1 MVRPGRKSMLFYS
14 NIFSLMNW
22 KQDGV
27 NPASG
32 MYILNIPLAGI
43 SANQLQ
49 GPDLDLALRFNQ
61 FNANDYGFGTGWEL
75 SLARIDEDPNPDDV
89 SSPLRTLVLSDGS
102 RYRMNTEASGAV
114 SLKYKKTNTFTF
126 KQETDGSYTITH
138 IDGHI
143 ETISSGRTTCI
154 TTPNKKHLYINWNSD
169 NTFTV
174 SDDNA
179 TVLLSSS
186 MTQTGNSREHV
197 VTSQRGKFAFTLLGP
212 QPYRL
217 RAISMP
223 GTGNPVLYAFSYIS
237 HNTNYFLIKNWKS
250 LINYFQEQTIEYTTL
265 PTPSGLQAAI
275 SAVSAVFI
283 TQTAFSVEPKKT
295 VDIRY
300 EYPDRNYLGY
310 PDVTTWV
317 DSTDN
322 LENLPGSY
330 SYMVIET
337 VGNEDNPAKTVT
349 YTYNK
354 FYLLSNELPQ
364 EKSSN
369 RICFTIFSYQ
379 LKYYTGIDDQ
389 SPSFM
394 LPVRTDIKSVTETG
408 SNKVYTSFYTTLK
421 YDDYSNLI
429 NFRNVDGMSEW
440 YVYYPAAGETAED
453 GTVLC
458 PPDPNGFIRFLKS
471 TTRSSKTAPDELPQ
485 KIWQYTYAKSTDTDL
500 ILNTNE
506 QFFFKDKDSPSSISP
521 LKKTSYT
528 YDDPGRMTKAVSAI
542 GSIATQEEAATPSY
556 LETTVTFSYTDNPAD
571 NTVTIKKETI
581 GYDNSAIKKT
591 ESITQRY
598 ITADVISSTDS
609 NNNITDFE
617 YDQLGRVIKST
628 YAKGHPNTM
637 TTNVVFDVLANST
650 TTSKSSL
657 PYAEIE
663 TFDGSGN
670 LISTSWL
677 APSSLSPSPEAPGI
691 RYEIIRNEFNDLN
704 QLSTETRFDYP
715 NPEKAVK
722 PAAPLI
728 TLITYYKWNI
738 YNELLSKYDTTQSKN
753 VYEYDTFQGKEDQ
766 KTVTTISTPGD
777 KKTIAYWNYT
787 HQVSK
792 EETYPS
798 SKASTP
804 DVTETFHY
812 DDFMRLCLHTQT
824 DREEKYFLY
833 DAFDRKISET
843 DTSSGTTLYAYA
855 PHSSDTLISR
865 ISVGSAVIG
874 ESTYD
879 GLDRVTTSTTLSAK
893 SDYDYSKTTIF
904 TYPNRI
910 SISGGRAWD
919 YEYNSVLGQVTKQK
933 ILNESRAEIAIYSF
947 SYAEKTG
954 LLVEDKIVRSEG
966 TFTRT
971 LAYNQFN
978 QLVKETGSWGTATL
992 GRYSTEIIPTL
1003 CGKPEQVQVSF
1014 NKNASIIRAVY
1025 KYDSNGNEKFVIF
1038 YLTHETLNNSIVW
1051 LSQIHRSAT
1060 TGNITG
1066 IDNYAKHLARSSAY
1080 NGIRKNFFYGSYN
1093 LVVGNSYVFYQRNIL
1108 QVIMQYNKHMQ
1119 LSDVSYTFSATNTH
1133 KWSEAYQYDSRGSL
1147 WKWRRTGN
1155 VVYRDE
1161 YGQIQHSQRFEYDI
1175 LNNIYRTRGE
1185 SGSEETESMY
1195 TYNSA
1200 FQLEKILTTQSG
1212 SQTRTQVDLAYDA
1225 EGNIISNTCTRLNA
1239 TTQKK
1244 YTYGAANNITQLTT
1258 TEQEKTQTHSYFYN
1272 AAGKKIWTAIQ
1283 DADALRNIATIH
1295 AGHCLQIEQEALA
1308 LPASQ
1313 QSFRIYHQVNG
1324 EIACITE
1331 AHANGIVEVR
1341 PCFNGPNRTPI
1352 VEGHIKAIIHDQVYN
1367 YRVDTEYSCYDFRI
1381 RGQNPYGMTFDLG
1394 SSFYHPNVLFPRLPD
1409 FS

>member
-1 MVRPGRKSMLFYS
+1 MLFYS

-32 MYILNIPLAGI
+32 MYILNIPLADI

-75 SLARIDEDPNPDDV
+75 SLARIDEDPDPGDA
-89 SSPLRTLVLSDGS
+89 SSLLRTLVLSDGS

-114 SLKYKKTNTFTF
+114 SLQYKKTNTFTF
-126 KQETDGSYTITH
+126 KQETDGSCTIVH
-138 IDGHI
+138 IDGRI

-154 TTPNKKHLYINWNSD
+154 TIPSKKHLYISWNSD
-169 NTFTV
+169 NTFTI
-174 SDDNA
+174 SDDSA

-186 MTQTGNSREHV
+186 MTQTDNAREHL

-212 QPYRL
+212 QPYQL
-217 RAISMP
+217 RAISIP
-223 GTGNPVLYAFSYIS
+223 GTGNPILYTFSYIR

-250 LINYFQEQTIEYTTL
+250 LINYFQEQAIEYTTL
-265 PTPSGLQAAI
+265 PAPSGLQAAI

-283 TQTAFSVEPKKT
+283 TRTAFSVAPKKT

-300 EYPDRNYLGY
+300 EYPRRNYLGY
-310 PDVTTWV
+310 PDITTWV
-317 DSTDN
+317 DNTDN
-322 LENLPGSY
+322 LENLPESY
-330 SYMVIET
+330 SYRVIET
-337 VGNEDNPAKTVT
+337 VGNKDTPSKTVT
-349 YTYNK
+349 HTYNK
-354 FYLLSNELPQ
+354 FYLLSKILPQ
-364 EKSSN
+364 EKSSD
-369 RICFTIFSYQ
+369 RICFTSFSYQ
-379 LKYYTGIDDQ
+379 LKYSAGIDGQ

-394 LPVRTDIKSVTETG
+394 LPVRTDIKSVTGTG
-408 SNKVYTSFYTTLK
+408 SNKVYTNFYTTLE

-429 NFRNVDGMSEW
+429 NFRNMDGMREW

-458 PPDPNGFIRFLKS
+458 PPEQNGFIRFLKS
-471 TTRSSKTAPDELPQ
+471 KTRSSKTAPDELPQ
-485 KIWQYTYAKSTDTDL
+485 KTWQYTYAKSTNTDL
-500 ILNTNE
+500 IQSNNE
-506 QFFFKDKDSPSSISP
+506 QFFFKDKNSPSSISP
-521 LKKTSYT
+521 LKKTAYT
-528 YDDPGRMTKAVSAI
+528 YDDPGRMTKAVSET
-542 GSIATQEEAATPSY
+542 GGIATQGEAAAPAY
-556 LETTVTFSYTDNPAD
+556 FATTVTFTYADNSAD
-571 NTVTIKKETI
+571 NTVTIKKETT
-581 GYDNSAIKKT
+581 GHDNSEIKKT

-598 ITADVISSTDS
+598 ITADVISSTDN

-617 YDQLGRVIKST
+617 YDQLGRITRST
-628 YAKGHPNTM
+628 YAKGYPGSM
-637 TTNVVFDVLANST
+637 TTDVVFDALSNST
-650 TTSKSSL
+650 TTTRSSL

-663 TFDGSGN
+663 IFDGSGN

-677 APSSLSPSPEAPGI
+677 APSSRSSSPEAPGI
-691 RYEIIRNEFNDLN
+691 SYEIIRNEFNDLN

-715 NPEKAVK
+715 NPASTVT
-722 PAAPLI
+722 PVAPLV

-738 YNELLSKYDTTQSKN
+738 YNELLSKYDTTLSKD
-753 VYEYDTFQGKEDQ
+753 VYEYDTVQGNANQ

-777 KKTIAYWNYT
+777 KKTIAYWNDT

-804 DVTETFHY
+804 DVTETFSY
-812 DDFMRLCLHTQT
+812 DDFMRLRLHARTE
-824 DREEKYFLY
+824 REEKYFLY

-843 DTSSGTTLYAYA
+843 GTSSGTTLYAYA

-865 ISVGSAVIG
+865 ISVDSVVIG

-893 SDYDYSKTTIF
+893 SDYDYSKTNIF
-904 TYPNRI
+904 TCPNRI

-919 YEYNSVLGQVTKQK
+919 YEYNSALGQVTKQK
-933 ILNESRAEIAIYSF
+933 ILDESRITISVFSF
-947 SYAEKTG
+947 SYDEKTG
-954 LLVEDKIVRSEG
+954 LLVEDKVVQNEG

-978 QLVKETGSWGTATL
+978 KLVKETGSWGFSAL
-992 GRYSTEIIPTL
+992 GRYSTEILPTV

-1025 KYDSNGNEKFVIF
+1025 KYDGNGNEKFVIF
-1038 YLTHETLNNSIVW
+1038 YLTHGELNNSIIW
-1051 LSQIHRSAT
+1051 LSHIHRSAA

-1066 IDNYAKHLARSSAY
+1066 IDNYAKHLSRNSVY
-1080 NGIRKNFFYGSYN
+1080 NGIRKNFHYGNYN
-1093 LVVGNSYVFYQRNIL
+1093 LVVCNNYIFYNHNIL
-1108 QVIMQYNKHMQ
+1108 QTVMQYNRHLQ

-1133 KWSEAYQYDSRGSL
+1133 KWSETYEYNSRGSL
-1147 WKWRRTGN
+1147 WKWRRAGN
-1155 VVYRDE
+1155 VVYRNE
-1161 YGQIQHSQRFEYDI
+1161 YDQIQNYQRFEYDS
-1175 LNNIYRTRGE
+1175 LNNIYRIRGE
-1185 SGSEETESMY
+1185 SGREETESLY
-1195 TYNSA
+1195 TYNTA
-1200 FQLEKILTTQSG
+1200 FRLEKILTTQSG
-1212 SQTRTQVDLAYDA
+1212 SLTRTQVDLAYDT
-1225 EGNIISNTCTRLNA
+1225 EGNIISNTCTRFNT

-1244 YTYGAANNITQLTT
+1244 FLYGAANNITKLTT
-1258 TEQEKTQTHSYFYN
+1258 TEQGKTQTHSYFYN
-1272 AAGKKIWTAIQ
+1272 AAGKKIWTSIQ
-1283 DADALRNIATIH
+1283 GADTRKNIAIIH
-1295 AGHCLQIEQEALA
+1295 AGHCLQIEQEELV

-1313 QSFRIYHQVNG
+1313 QSFRINHQVNG
-1324 EIACITE
+1324 EIACTTE
-1331 AHANGIVEVR
+1331 AHANGLVEVR
-1341 PCFNGPNRTPI
+1341 PCFNGPYRTPI
-1352 VEGHIKAIIHDQVYN
+1352 VEGHIKAILHDQVYN

-1394 SSFYHPNVLFPRLPD
+1394 SSFYHPNVLLTQLPD